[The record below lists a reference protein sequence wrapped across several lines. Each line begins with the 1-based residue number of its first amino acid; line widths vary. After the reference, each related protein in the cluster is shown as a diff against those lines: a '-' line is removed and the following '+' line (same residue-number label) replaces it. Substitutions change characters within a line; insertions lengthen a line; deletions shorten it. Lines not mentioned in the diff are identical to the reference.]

1 MLFAS
6 ELSTESKGP
15 GIRGWGK
22 VRMTFLDT
30 TSNNPLTEFWLLYLQ
45 LRDLLAG
52 FPRKY
57 VHWEMNSTLNELE
70 IEIPIWAFKVLVP
83 LNQRG
88 KGLVVLTAALD
99 LNYQGKYG
107 CC

>member
-1 MLFAS
+1 
-6 ELSTESKGP
+6 
-15 GIRGWGK
+15 
-22 VRMTFLDT
+22 
-30 TSNNPLTEFWLLYLQ
+30 
-45 LRDLLAG
+45 
-52 FPRKY
+52 
-57 VHWEMNSTLNELE
+57 MNSTLNELE

-88 KGLVVLTAALD
+88 KGLVVLTGVLD